1 MSGWNY
7 TESDGKD
14 AQKPQVSSLL
24 GSRGQGKAVICR
36 DRLVR
41 LANVDT
47 QYKTPFSSG
56 VLQKTSFITFLKK
69 STSSSDAAA
78 KKPVKPTNHLLFISM
93 IFTKY

>member
-1 MSGWNY
+1 MSWWNY
-7 TESDGKD
+7 TDAESDGKD

-24 GSRGQGKAVICR
+24 RSWGQGKAVICR

-56 VLQKTSFITFLKK
+56 VLQKTSFITFFKK
-69 STSSSDAAA
+69 VY
-78 KKPVKPTNHLLFISM
+78 KF
-93 IFTKY
+93 FRCCC